1 LKQLKSLFKGNIM
14 ALKISISTSNV
25 GVPFTDAY
33 ARITNIFGNKD
44 QVQYQVSVSAN
55 ADARQANAQEVA
67 QHAFY
72 CPTPQGNLMDGLY
85 ADLKQQVGFED
96 AQDC

>member
-1 LKQLKSLFKGNIM
+1 M
-14 ALKISISTSNV
+14 ALKISIPTSSV
-25 GVPFTDAY
+25 GVPFTEAY
-33 ARITNIFGNKD
+33 ARITNIHGNKN

-85 ADLKQQVGFED
+85 ADLKMQPGFEN
-96 AQDC
+96 AKDC

>member
-1 LKQLKSLFKGNIM
+1 M
-14 ALKISISTSNV
+14 ALKISITNSNV
-25 GVPFTDAY
+25 GVPFAEAY
-33 ARITNIFGNKD
+33 ARITNIHGNKD

-72 CPTPQGNLMDGLY
+72 CATPTGNLMDGLY
-85 ADLKQQVGFED
+85 ADLKTQVGFEN
-96 AQDC
+96 AEDC

>member
-1 LKQLKSLFKGNIM
+1 M
-14 ALKISISTSNV
+14 ALKISITNSNV
-25 GVPFTDAY
+25 GVPFTEAY
-33 ARITNIFGNKD
+33 ARITNIHGNKD

-72 CPTPQGNLMDGLY
+72 CPTPTGNLMESLY
-85 ADLKQQVGFED
+85 ADLKQQVGFEA

>member
-1 LKQLKSLFKGNIM
+1 M

-33 ARITNIFGNKD
+33 ARITNIFGTKD
-44 QVQYQVSVSAN
+44 
-55 ADARQANAQEVA
+55 DARQANAQEVA

-72 CPTPQGNLMDGLY
+72 CATPQGNLMDGLY
-85 ADLKQQVGFED
+85 ADLKQQAGFEN
-96 AQDC
+96 AEDC

>member
-1 LKQLKSLFKGNIM
+1 M
-14 ALKISISTSNV
+14 ALKISILTSNV

-72 CPTPQGNLMDGLY
+72 CPTPTDNLMSSLY
-85 ADLKQQVGFED
+85 ADLKNQVGFET
-96 AQDC
+96 AVDC

>member
-1 LKQLKSLFKGNIM
+1 M
-14 ALKISISTSNV
+14 ALKLSITTSNV
-25 GVPFTDAY
+25 GVPFAQAY
-33 ARITNIFGNKD
+33 ARITNIHGNKD

-72 CPTPQGNLMDGLY
+72 CPTPTDNLMPSLY
-85 ADLKQQVGFED
+85 ADLKTQVGFE
-96 AQDC
+96 AAVDC

>member
-1 LKQLKSLFKGNIM
+1 M
-14 ALKISISTSNV
+14 ALKISIPTSNV

-85 ADLKQQVGFED
+85 ADLKLQVGFEG

>member
-1 LKQLKSLFKGNIM
+1 M
-14 ALKISISTSNV
+14 ALKISITNSNV
-25 GVPFTDAY
+25 GVPFTEAY
-33 ARITNIFGNKD
+33 ARITNIHGNKD

-55 ADARQANAQEVA
+55 ADARQANAHEVA

-72 CPTPQGNLMDGLY
+72 CPTPAGNIMEGLY
-85 ADLKQQVGFED
+85 ADLKQQVGFEN

>member
-1 LKQLKSLFKGNIM
+1 M
-14 ALKISISTSNV
+14 ALKLSIPTSNV
-25 GVPFTDAY
+25 GIPFTEAY

-44 QVQYQVSVSAN
+44 QVQYQVAVYAT
-55 ADARQANAQEVA
+55 ADARQANAQDVA

-85 ADLKQQVGFED
+85 ADLKLQPGFEG
-96 AQDC
+96 AEDC

>member
-1 LKQLKSLFKGNIM
+1 M
-14 ALKISISTSNV
+14 ALKISITNSNV
-25 GVPFTDAY
+25 GVPFTEAY
-33 ARITNIFGNKD
+33 ARITNIHGNKD

-72 CPTPQGNLMDGLY
+72 CPMPTGNLMDGLY

>member
-1 LKQLKSLFKGNIM
+1 M
-14 ALKISISTSNV
+14 ALKISITNSNV
-25 GVPFTDAY
+25 GVPFTEAY
-33 ARITNIFGNKD
+33 ARITNIHGNKD

-72 CPTPQGNLMDGLY
+72 CVLPTGNLMDGLY
-85 ADLKQQVGFED
+85 ADLKQQVGFEN
-96 AQDC
+96 AEDC

>member
-1 LKQLKSLFKGNIM
+1 M
-14 ALKISISTSNV
+14 ALKLSITTSNV
-25 GVPFTDAY
+25 GVSFAEAY
-33 ARITNIFGNKD
+33 ARITNIYANKD

-72 CPTPQGNLMDGLY
+72 CPTPTGNLMASLY
-85 ADLKQQVGFED
+85 ADLKTQAGFEN
-96 AQDC
+96 AIDC

>member
-1 LKQLKSLFKGNIM
+1 M
-14 ALKISISTSNV
+14 ALKISIPTSNV
-25 GVPFTDAY
+25 GVPFAEAY

-55 ADARQANAQEVA
+55 ADAREANAQEVA

-72 CPTPQGNLMDGLY
+72 CATPQGNLMEGLY
-85 ADLKQQVGFED
+85 ADLKLQAGFE
-96 AQDC
+96 AAEDC

>member
-1 LKQLKSLFKGNIM
+1 M
-14 ALKISISTSNV
+14 ALKISIPTSNV

-55 ADARQANAQEVA
+55 ADARHANAQEVA
-67 QHAFY
+67 QHAYY
-72 CPTPQGNLMDGLY
+72 CAMPTGNLMDGLY
-85 ADLKQQVGFED
+85 ADLKLQAGFEN
-96 AQDC
+96 AEDC